1 MLNRTEVAQAAAYP
15 WSGASFSERIW
26 NNADSL
32 ARALRQAV
40 TQGLIQGQDVRQMSA
55 AIAKA
60 TGSSAA
66 DAERLRRVREEIAAR
81 GQHLLC
87 LSGASARDTV
97 ARFVESPQGLAGTVT
112 AIKNRYFGGNV
123 DVTGLIVAC
132 DILEQLPQDLS
143 GVMLFVP
150 KLMFNADG
158 MTLDE
163 YHRDELLASL
173 TGRDAE
179 VHVVSTMPHELL
191 DTLEHILGIT
201 PANSTIPTD
210 PTH

>member
-1 MLNRTEVAQAAAYP
+1 MIRSYLDETDNV
-15 WSGASFSERIW
+15 
-26 NNADSL
+26 L
-32 ARALRQAV
+32 
-40 TQGLIQGQDVRQMSA
+40 
-55 AIAKA
+55 
-60 TGSSAA
+60 AA
-66 DAERLRRVREEIAAR
+66 DAERLRRVREAIAAR
-81 GQHLLC
+81 GQRLLC

-97 ARFVESPQGLAGTVT
+97 ARFVESPHGLAGTVT
-112 AIKNRYFGGNV
+112 AIKNHYFGGNV

-201 PANSTIPTD
+201 PANSTIPAD

>member
-1 MLNRTEVAQAAAYP
+1 MSDEFYLDAGIDPPEADFYDGYP
-15 WSGASFSERIW
+15 QYYDGIGMIRSYLDET
-26 NNADSL
+26 D
-32 ARALRQAV
+32 
-40 TQGLIQGQDVRQMSA
+40 DVL
-55 AIAKA
+55 
-60 TGSSAA
+60 AA
-66 DAERLRRVREEIAAR
+66 DAERLARVREAIAGR
-81 GQHLLC
+81 GQRLLC

-97 ARFVESPQGLAGTVT
+97 ARFVESSQGLDGTVT
-112 AIKNRYFGGNV
+112 AIKNHYFGGNV

-163 YHRDELLASL
+163 YHRDDLLASL
-173 TGRDAE
+173 TSRGAE

-191 DTLEHILGIT
+191 DTLEHILGIV
-201 PANSTIPTD
+201 PADSTNSAD

>member
-1 MLNRTEVAQAAAYP
+1 MLTPGDLTFEMCQKYVDEIVTV
-15 WSGASFSERIW
+15 SE
-26 NNADSL
+26 D
-32 ARALRQAV
+32 
-40 TQGLIQGQDVRQMSA
+40 
-55 AIAKA
+55 
-60 TGSSAA
+60 
-66 DAERLRRVREEIAAR
+66 EIAAAILA
-81 GQHLLC
+81 LLEVQK
-87 LSGASARDTV
+87 TV
-97 ARFVESPQGLAGTVT
+97 AEGAGATPVAACMSGKVDTTKKTVCVVS
-112 AIKNRYFGGNV
+112 GGNV

-163 YHRDELLASL
+163 YHRDDLLASL
-173 TGRDAE
+173 NHRGAE

-191 DTLEHILGIT
+191 DTLEHILGIV
-201 PANSTIPTD
+201 PADSTNSAD

>member
-1 MLNRTEVAQAAAYP
+1 MIRSYLDET
-15 WSGASFSERIW
+15 
-26 NNADSL
+26 D
-32 ARALRQAV
+32 
-40 TQGLIQGQDVRQMSA
+40 DVL
-55 AIAKA
+55 
-60 TGSSAA
+60 AA
-66 DAERLRRVREEIAAR
+66 DAERLARVREAIAAR
-81 GQHLLC
+81 SQHLLC

-97 ARFVESPQGLAGTVT
+97 ARFVESPKGLAGTVT

-163 YHRDELLASL
+163 YHRDDLLASL
-173 TGRDAE
+173 TSRGAE

-191 DTLEHILGIT
+191 DTLEHILGIV
-201 PANSTIPTD
+201 PADSTNSTD

>member
-1 MLNRTEVAQAAAYP
+1 M
-15 WSGASFSERIW
+15 
-26 NNADSL
+26 
-32 ARALRQAV
+32 
-40 TQGLIQGQDVRQMSA
+40 
-55 AIAKA
+55 
-60 TGSSAA
+60 
-66 DAERLRRVREEIAAR
+66 
-81 GQHLLC
+81 
-87 LSGASARDTV
+87 
-97 ARFVESPQGLAGTVT
+97 
-112 AIKNRYFGGNV
+112 
-123 DVTGLIVAC
+123 TGLIVAC

-173 TGRDAE
+173 TCRGAE

-201 PANSTIPTD
+201 PANSTIPAD

>member
-1 MLNRTEVAQAAAYP
+1 
-15 WSGASFSERIW
+15 
-26 NNADSL
+26 
-32 ARALRQAV
+32 RA
-40 TQGLIQGQDVRQMSA
+40 G
-55 AIAKA
+55 
-60 TGSSAA
+60 
-66 DAERLRRVREEIAAR
+66 IAAR
-81 GQHLLC
+81 NQRLLC
-87 LSGASARDTV
+87 LSGTSARDTV
-97 ARFVESPQGLAGTVT
+97 ARFVESPRGLAGTVA
-112 AIKNRYFGGNV
+112 AIENRYFGGNV

-163 YHRDELLASL
+163 YHRDDLLASL
-173 TGRDAE
+173 KARGAE

-191 DTLEHILGIT
+191 DTLEHILGIV
-201 PANSTIPTD
+201 PAGSTNSAD

>member
-1 MLNRTEVAQAAAYP
+1 MIRPFQDRAYERFGRHTFQMSDEFYLDAGIDPPEADFYDGYPQYYDGIGMIRSYLDETDDVLAAY
-15 WSGASFSERIW
+15 
-26 NNADSL
+26 
-32 ARALRQAV
+32 
-40 TQGLIQGQDVRQMSA
+40 T
-55 AIAKA
+55 
-60 TGSSAA
+60 
-66 DAERLRRVREEIAAR
+66 ERLARVREAIAAR
-81 GQHLLC
+81 SQHLLC

-163 YHRDELLASL
+163 YHRDDLLASL
-173 TGRDAE
+173 TSRGAE

-191 DTLEHILGIT
+191 DTLEHILGIV
-201 PANSTIPTD
+201 PADSNTSTE